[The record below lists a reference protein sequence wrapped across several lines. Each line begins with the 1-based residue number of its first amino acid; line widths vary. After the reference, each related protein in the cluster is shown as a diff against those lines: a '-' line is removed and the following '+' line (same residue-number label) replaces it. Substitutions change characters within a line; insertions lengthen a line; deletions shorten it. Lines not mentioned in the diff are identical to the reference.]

1 MSCPLVQQPIFFL
14 FENSY
19 SFSEKEKMREGHI
32 VLVNEF
38 QKVFLEKKLILKQKV
53 SPLCYISLDILRL
66 WLLILCLMDTLSS
79 IKKLITL
86 TFHFKS
92 FVKRSFKVKTWNLP
106 ASLNFLP
113 YIRQRW
119 NAVFSRLWWKPA
131 FLLIFHVIL
140 NGLFYINSLLL
151 RSRIF
156 HVGCMKGLWL
166 FCFMMLVSSLS
177 APPNQ
182 GSSGVWEN
190 GVV

>member
-1 MSCPLVQQPIFFL
+1 MSCPLDQQPIFFL

-53 SPLCYISLDILRL
+53 SPLCFISLDILRL

-156 HVGCMKGLWL
+156 HVVLYEGLVAFL
-166 FCFMMLVSSLS
+166 LYDACEQLKCSSK
-177 APPNQ
+177 
-182 GSSGVWEN
+182 SG
-190 GVV
+190 